1 MRTLAFVVA
10 GLALLAVMIAVGRN
24 ATRDR
29 SAGTLL
35 AIRLFGIAWFVIAGW
50 NLGEGMRAGHPLARE
65 LPIFLVVFG
74 VPAAAAYWA
83 TRRA

>member
-10 GLALLAVMIAVGRN
+10 GLVLLAVMVAVGRN
-24 ATRDR
+24 ATADR
-29 SAGTLL
+29 RNGTLL
-35 AIRLFGIAWFVIAGW
+35 AIRLFGIAWFVISGW
-50 NLGEGMRAGHPLARE
+50 NLGEGMRAGHPLAQE
-65 LPIFLVVFG
+65 LPLFLVVFG

>member
-1 MRTLAFVVA
+1 MRTLAFVLA

-24 ATRDR
+24 ATPDR
-29 SAGTLL
+29 RKGTLL

-50 NLGEGMRAGHPLARE
+50 NLGEGMRAGQPLALE
-65 LPIFLVVFG
+65 LTLFLVVFG

-83 TRRA
+83 TQRA

>member
-10 GLALLAVMIAVGRN
+10 GLALLAVMVAVGRN
-24 ATRDR
+24 ATQDR
-29 SAGTLL
+29 RNGTLL
-35 AIRLFGIAWFVIAGW
+35 AIRLFGITWFVIAGW
-50 NLGEGMRAGHPLARE
+50 NLGEGMRAGHGLALE
-65 LPIFLVVFG
+65 LAVFAIVFG